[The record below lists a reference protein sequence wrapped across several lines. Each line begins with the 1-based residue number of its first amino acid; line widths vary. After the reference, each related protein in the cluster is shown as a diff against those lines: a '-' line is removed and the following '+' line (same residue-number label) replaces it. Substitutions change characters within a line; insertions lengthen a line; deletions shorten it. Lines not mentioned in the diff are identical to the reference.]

1 MRYWVK
7 QVDQPEAFGVVKL
20 NTTNDIIELE
30 KPTTV
35 SDLAVIRIYY
45 FKEVGDLKPSCKV
58 LDQNIQNGG
67 EYQINDGIKAMMANG
82 KVFKTVALMNGW
94 IVVIKYVMLN

>member
-1 MRYWVK
+1 V
-7 QVDQPEAFGVVKL
+7 
-20 NTTNDIIELE
+20 I
-30 KPTTV
+30 
-35 SDLAVIRIYY
+35 AVIRIYY

-82 KVFKTVALMNGW
+82 KVFKTGSVDEWMDCGN
-94 IVVIKYVMLN
+94 KNVMLN